1 MASLRLISSFLLC
14 AFTVSLVASAS
25 SKSLIKLNDENW
37 HDVLQGEWMVE
48 FQVGY
53 FIETNSRQITNSLI
67 LESSVSSLQEFG

>member
-1 MASLRLISSFLLC
+1 M
-14 AFTVSLVASAS
+14 VSLVASAS

-53 FIETNSRQITNSLI
+53 FIEKNSRQITNSLI